1 MIPAVAPAGRGA
13 VALTTHVVV
22 GATRLAAAVR
32 TTGRPLHPVGQL
44 RNASLHRHGLDP
56 ALGVPF
62 LDARG
67 TDEVLVR
74 ESRSLG
80 LPGWLPDVH
89 GLALR
94 VPNPD
99 GSQGDLLFV
108 STGWGRVTRFTMA
121 PTRSTYG
128 RPLTSLVPYRTVAGA
143 VQLGLREVSPD
154 VLALSCSVGGAPWR
168 RVGELVLAGTRSG
181 PEVDFDPTLHTV
193 PGLEHYPVSEL
204 LQARSHRAARASRA
218 SSGGPRPVPLP
229 AGRPRSRRPPT
240 TP

>member
-1 MIPAVAPAGRGA
+1 MSSLAPAGRGA
-13 VALTTHVVV
+13 VALAAHVVV
-22 GATRLAAAVR
+22 GATRIAAAVR

-62 LDARG
+62 LDTPG
-67 TDEVLVR
+67 THKALVR

-108 STGWGRVTRFTMA
+108 SSGWGRSTRFTMA
-121 PTRSTYG
+121 PARSTYG

-143 VQLGLREVSPD
+143 VQLGLRQVGPD
-154 VLALSCSVGGAPWR
+154 VLALSCAVGRSPWR
-168 RVGELVLAGTRSG
+168 HVGDLVLSSIRPG
-181 PEVDFDPTLHTV
+181 PEVDFDPTLHTCR
-193 PGLEHYPVSEL
+193 G
-204 LQARSHRAARASRA
+204 
-218 SSGGPRPVPLP
+218 SS
-229 AGRPRSRRPPT
+229 T

>member
-1 MIPAVAPAGRGA
+1 MSLLAPAGRLA
-13 VALTTHVVV
+13 VAVTADVVV
-22 GATRLAAAVR
+22 GATRAAAAVR
-32 TTGRPLHPVGQL
+32 TTGRPLHPVGRL
-44 RNASLHRHGLDP
+44 RSASLHRQGLDP

-62 LDARG
+62 LDQRR

-80 LPGWLPDVH
+80 LPGWLPDVP

-94 VPNPD
+94 VPNRD

-108 STGWGRVTRFTMA
+108 SSGWGRFTRYSMV

-143 VQLGLREVSPD
+143 VQLGLREVAPD

-168 RVGELVLAGTRSG
+168 RVGDLALSGTRPG
-181 PEVDFDPTLHTV
+181 AEVDFDPTLHPV
-193 PGLEHYPVSEL
+193 EGLEHYAVSEL
-204 LQARSHRAARASRA
+204 LQARSHRAARASR
-218 SSGGPRPVPLP
+218 
-229 AGRPRSRRPPT
+229 RST
-240 TP
+240 T